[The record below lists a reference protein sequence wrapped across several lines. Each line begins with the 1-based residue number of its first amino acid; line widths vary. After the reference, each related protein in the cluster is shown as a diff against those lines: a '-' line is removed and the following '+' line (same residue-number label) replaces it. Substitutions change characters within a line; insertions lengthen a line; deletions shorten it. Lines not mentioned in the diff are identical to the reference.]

1 MISSMPE
8 IYFNKLRVIL
18 LDRDGVINQ
27 EPGPILTPEQF
38 IMIPKSSEAV
48 ARINAQ
54 GWKCFVITNQA
65 AIARGDLNQAVFQEI
80 TDKMHHEL
88 QKSGARIDGQYFCPH
103 HPDWENGKR
112 LTEPKQCSCRKPGTL
127 MLEQASSEHG
137 FAPDETVFIGDTT
150 TDFAAAS
157 GWGTPSIGVRT
168 GCAGQDGKVSI
179 APDYWTDDLWSAVE
193 LLLENTS

>member
-1 MISSMPE
+1 M
-8 IYFNKLRVIL
+8 RVIL

-38 IMIPKSSEAV
+38 IMIPKSSDAV

-112 LTEPKQCSCRKPGTL
+112 LTEPKQCS
-127 MLEQASSEHG
+127 
-137 FAPDETVFIGDTT
+137 
-150 TDFAAAS
+150 
-157 GWGTPSIGVRT
+157 
-168 GCAGQDGKVSI
+168 
-179 APDYWTDDLWSAVE
+179 
-193 LLLENTS
+193 